1 MRAAL
6 AVLCVLAGPARAA
19 PDLDAL
25 VAAVPACDPARAHCF
40 GIRLHV
46 PVMADGPLATAAW
59 IAAQLAQANH
69 HFAAIDVGFQIAGIA
84 PLPAAA
90 AHVADRA
97 ARDALGARIAG
108 PVIDVF
114 VTGQLDDV
122 DTPGVTIRGVAWR
135 RGARKFVILSTDAWD
150 RVLAHEL
157 GHVFGLP
164 HSPYAISIMNKT
176 PRLAPPPAERTFAEP
191 ELAAMRPRAAAFV
204 RARVLANLRVRARR

>member
-1 MRAAL
+1 
-6 AVLCVLAGPARAA
+6 
-19 PDLDAL
+19 
-25 VAAVPACDPARAHCF
+25 
-40 GIRLHV
+40 
-46 PVMADGPLATAAW
+46 MADGPLATAAW

-164 HSPYAISIMNKT
+164 HSTYAISIMNKT
-176 PRLAPPPAERTFAEP
+176 PRLARRRPSAFAEP